1 MCQQYFFLRHAEV
14 VQEGILLGQG
24 IDPPLSDSGRATARR
39 WGEVLQA
46 VPFQA
51 VITSPA
57 RRARETGEYIC
68 PSGVPFL
75 QLPHFHEVSWG
86 VWEGRPLPEVESLLR
101 READAWA
108 QGEVDYAPS
117 GGESLRQL
125 LQRASEG
132 LRLVASLYP
141 TGSVL
146 IITHGQLLRLLLA
159 HLMGYPIA
167 SQHTFY
173 HRRGQ
178 LSWLVRLPAGHFYLR
193 ALAVDA
199 DTAF

>member
-1 MCQQYFFLRHAEV
+1 MCQQFFFLRHGEV
-14 VQEGILLGQG
+14 DASGRLLGQSLD
-24 IDPPLSDSGRATARR
+24 IPLSEQGREQAQR
-39 WGEVLQA
+39 WRESLKA

-51 VITSPA
+51 VISSPA
-57 RRARETGEYIC
+57 RRAQETAQIIA
-68 PSGVPFL
+68 PADRPIL
-75 QLPHFHEVSWG
+75 QLPHFHEMNWG
-86 VWEGRPLPEVESLLR
+86 TWEGKPFADMQSHLQVQ
-101 READAWA
+101 REKWA
-108 QGEVDYAPS
+108 AGDWTWAPP
-117 GGESLRQL
+117 GGESLHAL
-125 LQRASEG
+125 LQRAEEG
-132 LRLVASLYP
+132 IRLVSSLYP

-146 IITHGQLLRLLLA
+146 IVTHGQLLRLLLT

-167 SQHTFY
+167 QESRFY